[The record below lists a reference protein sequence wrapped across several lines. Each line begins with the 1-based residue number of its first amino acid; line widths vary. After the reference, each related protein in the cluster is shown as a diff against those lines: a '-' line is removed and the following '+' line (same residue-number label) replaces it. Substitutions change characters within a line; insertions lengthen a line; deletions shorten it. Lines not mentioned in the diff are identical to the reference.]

1 MVSLL
6 SSPALVPSLVAVFIG
21 WRVYKRMRRL
31 IGRQPVRTT
40 RLVLT
45 VIAFPLLLVLVGAA
59 SLRDVSLLEG
69 IAAGAVVGIGLGLLA
84 LKLTR
89 FEVTAAG
96 CFFVPNTVIGIAV
109 SVLFIGRLIFRFG
122 VLYGATGGIDPSS
135 LQSFGSS
142 PLTLAIFGIVAAY
155 YTTFALG
162 VLLWYRQARERI
174 PAVAPPVG

>member
-6 SSPALVPSLVAVFIG
+6 AVPAVVPSLLAIFVG
-21 WRVYKRMRRL
+21 WRVYQRMRRL

-59 SLRDVSLLEG
+59 SLRDVALIEG
-69 IAAGAVVGIGLGLLA
+69 IAAGAIVGIGLGLLA
-84 LKLTR
+84 LRLTR

-109 SVLFIGRLIFRFG
+109 SLLFIGRLVFRFG
-122 VLYGATGGIDPSS
+122 VLYGASGGIDPSS

-155 YTTFALG
+155 YTTFAVG
-162 VLLWYRQARERI
+162 VLLWYRQARKQV
-174 PAVAPPVG
+174 PAVAPPAA